1 MPNLNHRL
9 FTAVLVFCASPTFA
23 ATTCA
28 PGYWLDND
36 ICTECGDAQYYCP
49 GDNIRHSVTRGYY
62 STGGTQTTR
71 TGQTQCVGFVY
82 CENGIKYDCPDPQ
95 THVRTTFPDNYYN
108 PTIFNFYE
116 PTGTRGNY
124 SLADCRA
131 ENWMKSSRGL
141 LVDRLWFNPDTDI
154 YDIVRYHAWYQVE
167 PGYYLAGPRNS
178 CLGGGGYAYYD
189 TILDCPENAYCPGKK
204 GVPCTDPNVDAE
216 YTETFGLYTCPDTHP
231 YSPSVNPDINGCY
244 QTCNE
249 YDISN
254 GQNIPTSN
262 ATYYPNECTYNTIC
276 DTGYASPF
284 PSVCGALC
292 TNGITAL
299 RTGNGTNVPLY
310 QEKMSVP
317 ALNIQLESGQ
327 VCYGALATGVGKLN
341 IEYNNQIYHA
351 IE

>member
-1 MPNLNHRL
+1 
-9 FTAVLVFCASPTFA
+9 
-23 ATTCA
+23 
-28 PGYWLDND
+28 
-36 ICTECGDAQYYCP
+36 
-49 GDNIRHSVTRGYY
+49 
-62 STGGTQTTR
+62 
-71 TGQTQCVGFVY
+71 
-82 CENGIKYDCPDPQ
+82 
-95 THVRTTFPDNYYN
+95 
-108 PTIFNFYE
+108 
-116 PTGTRGNY
+116 
-124 SLADCRA
+124 
-131 ENWMKSSRGL
+131 MKSSRGL

-167 PGYYLAGPRNS
+167 PGYYLAGPKNS
-178 CLGGGGYAYYD
+178 CPGGGYAYYD

-216 YTETFGLYTCPDTHP
+216 YTETFGLYTCPGTHP

-262 ATYYPNECTYNTIC
+262 SNGQNIPTSNTTYYPNECTYNTIC

>member
-9 FTAVLVFCASPTFA
+9 FTAVLVFCASPAFA
-23 ATTCA
+23 AATCA

-116 PTGTRGNY
+116 PKETRGNK

-167 PGYYLAGPRNS
+167 PGYYLAGPKNS
-178 CLGGGGYAYYD
+178 CPGGGYAYYN
-189 TILDCPENAYCPGKK
+189 TILECPENAYCPGK
-204 GVPCTDPNVDAE
+204 GGLPCTDPNVDAE
-216 YTETFGLYTCPDTHP
+216 YTETFGLYTCPGTHIRP
-231 YSPSVNPDINGCY
+231 V
-244 QTCNE
+244 
-249 YDISN
+249 
-254 GQNIPTSN
+254 
-262 ATYYPNECTYNTIC
+262 
-276 DTGYASPF
+276 
-284 PSVCGALC
+284 L
-292 TNGITAL
+292 
-299 RTGNGTNVPLY
+299 
-310 QEKMSVP
+310 
-317 ALNIQLESGQ
+317 IQ
-327 VCYGALATGVGKLN
+327 
-341 IEYNNQIYHA
+341 I
-351 IE
+351 